1 MIDPNLPTDRF
12 AWLGIAPS
20 PDGVII
26 PEDASFQITS
36 DLLKPNQV
44 NSQDGLGIFRWLM
57 ADEDERK
64 DALTGCTLFDNFV
77 YMDIPEA
84 GD

>member
-1 MIDPNLPTDRF
+1 MTDESIPIDRF
-12 AWLGIAPS
+12 AWLGIAPP
-20 PDGVII
+20 PDGIVV
-26 PEDASFQITS
+26 PEDTSFQITG